1 MELRTIDLRAAAIA
15 EAARLAAARMV
26 ARGGDENAREWLAGR
41 RPWIA
46 RSRSGRRRQ
55 ALDGGLL
62 LIWRVAAEDSSGNSF
77 MASNV
82 AMLVDVDAGAWRR
95 SRRRNVEVAMQ
106 IGTWPPPPIAAI
118 LAEKTA
124 RAVAAARAFASARV
138 ARDRAVAARWSGS
151 PAEDRFQPGLFDRRA
166 ERARRIA
173 RAAEIDDDDA
183 ANRRLAVAAAAA
195 DVAHARPAL
204 LLVLTA

>member
-62 LIWRVAAEDSSGNSF
+62 LIWRVAAEDSSGNSV

-106 IGTWPPPPIAAI
+106 MGASPPPPIAAI

-151 PAEDRFQPGLFDRRA
+151 PAEDRFQPGLFDLRA

-173 RAAEIDDDDA
+173 RVFFLMIRRPPRRRVAA
-183 ANRRLAVAAAAA
+183 AAAAA

>member
-1 MELRTIDLRAAAIA
+1 MELRTIDLRAAAIP
-15 EAARLAAARMV
+15 EAARLAAARTV

-46 RSRSGRRRQ
+46 RSRGGRRRQ

-62 LIWRVAAEDSSGNSF
+62 LIWRVAAEDSSGNSV
-77 MASNV
+77 MGSSV
-82 AMLVDVDAGAWRR
+82 AMLVKVDAGKPR

-106 IGTWPPPPIAAI
+106 IGACPPPPIAAI
-118 LAEKTA
+118 LAEQTA
-124 RAVAAARAFASARV
+124 RAVAAARAFASARL
-138 ARDRAVAARWSGS
+138 ARDRAVAARSSDS

-173 RAAEIDDDDA
+173 RATEIEDDDG
-183 ANRRLAVAAAAA
+183 ANRRLAAAAAAA